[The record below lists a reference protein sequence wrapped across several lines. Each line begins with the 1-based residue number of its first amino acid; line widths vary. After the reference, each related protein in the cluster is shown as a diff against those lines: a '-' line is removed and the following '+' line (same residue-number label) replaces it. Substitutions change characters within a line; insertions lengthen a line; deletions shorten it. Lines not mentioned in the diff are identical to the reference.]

1 MSCGFIPCVTVNTG
15 TVTLIEQ
22 FGKFT
27 KIAQPGLNVVIP
39 CFCEFP
45 AATVSMRLQQM
56 EVSCETKTKDNV
68 FVLIRVAVQYQVNE
82 DEESIKNAHY
92 RLTNPKQQIESY
104 VFDVVRSSVPKIEL
118 DDVFTTKEEIAQTI
132 KHELTTAMTS
142 FGYTILASPITDIDP
157 DKEVKRAMND
167 INKAKRLRLAAQ
179 DRQLDRAHPP
189 MRASTRPPH
198 PTHPFYPHPS
208 QDEGEAVKIR
218 AVKEAEAE
226 AARTEI
232 QAKADAEAK
241 FLAGQGIARQ
251 RQAIMEGLRE
261 SVNAFK
267 NEVQDVDAKTV
278 MDLMIVTQYFD
289 MMRDSA
295 PSPLPPSRRRARPRH
310 RPRRRPRCRP
320 RRRPATA
327 AQWPRR
333 PRRSLIHVDVP
344 RGAQSA
350 PTARP
355 TRSSST
361 TLREHS
367 RTWPRPCRR
376 ASWRR
381 RPHRAA

>member
-1 MSCGFIPCVTVNTG
+1 MSCGIIPCVTVNTG

-22 FGKFT
+22 FGKYT
-27 KIAQPGLNVVIP
+27 KIANPGLNIVIP
-39 CFCEFP
+39 CCCEFP
-45 AATVSMRLQQM
+45 AATVTPALTLSLTLSLTLTRPPRALILPRTLSPWPCPNPKPNPNPSPNPNLTQVSMRLQQM

-68 FVLIRVAVQYQVNE
+68 FVLIRVAVQYQVND

-104 VFDVVRSSVPKIEL
+104 VFDVVRSSVPKIDL
-118 DDVFTTKEEIAQTI
+118 DDVFTTKEEIAQNI
-132 KHELTTAMTS
+132 KGELTSAMSS

-179 DRQLDRAHPP
+179 DRQLDRTTHPPVLPCAHPSIP
-189 MRASTRPPH
+189 CLPPTPATLPPRA
-198 PTHPFYPHPS
+198 S
-208 QDEGEAVKIR
+208 QDEGEAVKIK

-278 MDLMIVTQYFD
+278 LDLMIVTQYFD

-295 PSPLPPSRRRARPRH
+295 PSPLPPSRRRARSRH
-310 RPRRRPRCRP
+310 RPRRRRAVATS
-320 RRRPATA
+320 PAP
-327 AQWPRR
+327 QP
-333 PRRSLIHVDVP
+333 H
-344 RGAQSA
+344 
-350 PTARP
+350 
-355 TRSSST
+355 TR
-361 TLREHS
+361 
-367 RTWPRPCRR
+367 
-376 ASWRR
+376 
-381 RPHRAA
+381 

>member
-1 MSCGFIPCVTVNTG
+1 VNTG
-15 TVTLIEQ
+15 TVTLIVQ

-179 DRQLDRAHPP
+179 D
-189 MRASTRPPH
+189 
-198 PTHPFYPHPS
+198 
-208 QDEGEAVKIR
+208 EGEAVKIR

-289 MMRDSA
+289 MMRDVGANSKTNAVFLNHSPGALEDLAQAVQKGFMAAA
-295 PSPLPPSRRRARPRH
+295 P
-310 RPRRRPRCRP
+310 
-320 RRRPATA
+320 
-327 AQWPRR
+327 
-333 PRRSLIHVDVP
+333 
-344 RGAQSA
+344 A
-350 PTARP
+350 PGSMMR
-355 TRSSST
+355 
-361 TLREHS
+361 
-367 RTWPRPCRR
+367 
-376 ASWRR
+376 
-381 RPHRAA
+381 

>member
-1 MSCGFIPCVTVNTG
+1 
-15 TVTLIEQ
+15 
-22 FGKFT
+22 
-27 KIAQPGLNVVIP
+27 
-39 CFCEFP
+39 
-45 AATVSMRLQQM
+45 M

-68 FVLIRVAVQYQVNE
+68 FVLIRVAVQYQVND

-104 VFDVVRSSVPKIEL
+104 VFDVVRSSVPKIDL
-118 DDVFTTKEEIAQTI
+118 DDVFTTKEEIAQNI
-132 KHELTTAMTS
+132 KSELTSAMSS

-179 DRQLDRAHPP
+179 DRQLDRTTHPPILPCAHPSIP
-189 MRASTRPPH
+189 CLPPTPATPPAPRA
-198 PTHPFYPHPS
+198 S
-208 QDEGEAVKIR
+208 QDEGEAVKIK

-267 NEVQDVDAKTV
+267 SEVQDVDAKTV

-289 MMRDSA
+289 MMRDGA
-295 PSPLPPSRRRARPRH
+295 PPAQPHPLPQPCTPAPQ
-310 RPRRRPRCRP
+310 PRRRPSPAPQPHTWTHRAARS
-320 RRRPATA
+320 RRPQQDQRGLPQPLPGRARGPGPGRA
-327 AQWPRR
+327 EG
-333 PRRSLIHVDVP
+333 LHG
-344 RGAQSA
+344 RGAQPGQHAPLSA
-350 PTARP
+350 V
-355 TRSSST
+355 
-361 TLREHS
+361 
-367 RTWPRPCRR
+367 
-376 ASWRR
+376 
-381 RPHRAA
+381 

>member
-1 MSCGFIPCVTVNTG
+1 VNTG

-179 DRQLDRAHPP
+179 D
-189 MRASTRPPH
+189 
-198 PTHPFYPHPS
+198 
-208 QDEGEAVKIR
+208 EGEAVKIR

-289 MMRDSA
+289 MMRDVGANSKTNAVFMNHSPGALEDLAQAVQKGFMAAA
-295 PSPLPPSRRRARPRH
+295 PGGNSMIR
-310 RPRRRPRCRP
+310 
-320 RRRPATA
+320 
-327 AQWPRR
+327 
-333 PRRSLIHVDVP
+333 
-344 RGAQSA
+344 
-350 PTARP
+350 
-355 TRSSST
+355 
-361 TLREHS
+361 
-367 RTWPRPCRR
+367 
-376 ASWRR
+376 
-381 RPHRAA
+381 

>member
-179 DRQLDRAHPP
+179 DRQLDRATHPHAPIHPCAHPP
-189 MRASTRPPH
+189 AHRIPPIPST
-198 PTHPFYPHPS
+198 PTHRRT
-208 QDEGEAVKIR
+208 R
-218 AVKEAEAE
+218 A
-226 AARTEI
+226 RP
-232 QAKADAEAK
+232 
-241 FLAGQGIARQ
+241 
-251 RQAIMEGLRE
+251 LR
-261 SVNAFK
+261 SG
-267 NEVQDVDAKTV
+267 
-278 MDLMIVTQYFD
+278 
-289 MMRDSA
+289 RSRR
-295 PSPLPPSRRRARPRH
+295 PRPRRRARRS
-310 RPRRRPRCRP
+310 RPRPTPRPSSSPARASRASGRRSWRACVSRSTPSRTRCR
-320 RRRPATA
+320 T
-327 AQWPRR
+327 
-333 PRRSLIHVDVP
+333 SM
-344 RGAQSA
+344 
-350 PTARP
+350 
-355 TRSSST
+355 
-361 TLREHS
+361 
-367 RTWPRPCRR
+367 PRP
-376 ASWRR
+376 SWTS
-381 RPHRAA
+381 

>member
-1 MSCGFIPCVTVNTG
+1 VNTG

-179 DRQLDRAHPP
+179 D
-189 MRASTRPPH
+189 
-198 PTHPFYPHPS
+198 
-208 QDEGEAVKIR
+208 EGEAVKIR

-289 MMRDSA
+289 MMRDVGANSKTNAVFLNHSPGALEDLAQAVQKGFMAAA
-295 PSPLPPSRRRARPRH
+295 P
-310 RPRRRPRCRP
+310 
-320 RRRPATA
+320 
-327 AQWPRR
+327 
-333 PRRSLIHVDVP
+333 
-344 RGAQSA
+344 A
-350 PTARP
+350 PGSMMR
-355 TRSSST
+355 
-361 TLREHS
+361 
-367 RTWPRPCRR
+367 
-376 ASWRR
+376 
-381 RPHRAA
+381 